1 MPGKSHGQRSLA
13 GCSLWGHEES
23 DTTKRLHFTKVEI
36 ADVSSLK
43 KAPQLNMFEN
53 RKPKQMMLLFDHEI
67 LDGGRKCF

>member
-1 MPGKSHGQRSLA
+1 M
-13 GCSLWGHEES
+13 
-23 DTTKRLHFTKVEI
+23 TKRLHFTKVEI